1 MTTKDISERIFHFF
15 FKLIP
20 EAGLGARFNKETISS
35 MIRESVKLS
44 KLSELDIWDDVAM
57 LQDYQVGQSCKILLL
72 ALCENLRFGSK
83 ESEELLA
90 QLRSQLGYH
99 DLEYEFCIEQR
110 NLVRDDFLY
119 FSGKLK
125 NTPQYSQLKVYL
137 KLVNLSRILEI
148 NQQKFDAEIHHITNS
163 GQTEKLVL
171 ILGCPQSSSVDCVD
185 AAERILVNLKQELD
199 WKMLENISPNSLI
212 PAVTRWPEL
221 RLKIF
226 DVLREQLTG
235 DLLEPEKIYIL
246 GDFIVGQVLEDR
258 NQWTKTPTRSQEK
271 KYNSFSGHLL
281 RFLDTLEI
289 PVLKLELLNYI
300 SEKIKHS

>member
-1 MTTKDISERIFHFF
+1 
-15 FKLIP
+15 
-20 EAGLGARFNKETISS
+20 
-35 MIRESVKLS
+35 
-44 KLSELDIWDDVAM
+44 
-57 LQDYQVGQSCKILLL
+57 
-72 ALCENLRFGSK
+72 
-83 ESEELLA
+83 
-90 QLRSQLGYH
+90 
-99 DLEYEFCIEQR
+99 
-110 NLVRDDFLY
+110 
-119 FSGKLK
+119 
-125 NTPQYSQLKVYL
+125 
-137 KLVNLSRILEI
+137 
-148 NQQKFDAEIHHITNS
+148 
-163 GQTEKLVL
+163 
-171 ILGCPQSSSVDCVD
+171 
-185 AAERILVNLKQELD
+185 
-199 WKMLENISPNSLI
+199 MLENISPNSLI

-246 GDFIVGQVLEDR
+246 GDFIVGQVSSRFYPVLVNFLILLYVQVLEDR